1 LKANRQGQLIITSKS
16 LYLNGCSQ
24 ITAKASQDAPAAA
37 IQLQIADRLLVEDN
51 SRITTQANT
60 ADGGSITLTGPGAVL
75 LRNGQITTSTNSGNG
90 GDITLAPGALILDN
104 GFIQANTGGTGASG
118 GDIRI
123 DTDLLIVPSDQSLA
137 VGGQDPK
144 TFQPNSGL
152 NVIQAAAPDGVSGAL
167 DVPALTLNLATDFA
181 GVDTGFEGLAGL
193 GKDPCHVGQGQK
205 PSSLV
210 FAGRGSLHA
219 DVISHY
225 LGLDVL
231 PSWPTNQD
239 DEASDDTTKPN
250 NPQPRQ
256 TATAPTIDCQRSAQD
271 VTLVQ

>member
-1 LKANRQGQLIITSKS
+1 LAVAQ
-16 LYLNGCSQ
+16 
-24 ITAKASQDAPAAA
+24 QDGAGAG
-37 IQLQIADRLLVEDN
+37 EG
-51 SRITTQANT
+51 
-60 ADGGSITLTGPGAVL
+60 DGA
-75 LRNGQITTSTNSGNG
+75 
-90 GDITLAPGALILDN
+90 
-104 GFIQANTGGTGASG
+104 
-118 GDIRI
+118 
-123 DTDLLIVPSDQSLA
+123 A
-137 VGGQDPK
+137 VGGQDRL
-144 TFQPNSGL
+144 TFQPDTGI

-231 PSWPTNQD
+231 PSGEDNDADEQSAGD
-239 DEASDDTTKPN
+239 DQAQAPSASANWT
-250 NPQPRQ
+250 
-256 TATAPTIDCQRSAQD
+256 QRDRCASS
-271 VTLVQ
+271 L

>member
-1 LKANRQGQLIITSKS
+1 
-16 LYLNGCSQ
+16 
-24 ITAKASQDAPAAA
+24 
-37 IQLQIADRLLVEDN
+37 LLVED
-51 SRITTQANT
+51 SHITTEANT
-60 ADGGSITLTGPGAVL
+60 ADGGPITLTGSGAVL
-75 LRNGQITTSTNSGNG
+75 LRNGQITTSTESGNG
-90 GDITLAPGALILDN
+90 GDISLAPGALILDN

-123 DTDLLIVPSDQSLA
+123 DTDLLIVPSDQILE
-137 VGGQDPK
+137 VGGNERLS
-144 TFQPNSGL
+144 FQPNSGL
-152 NVIQAAAPDGVSGAL
+152 NVIQAAAPDGVSGNL
-167 DVPALTLNLATDFA
+167 DVPALTLNIATDFA

-231 PSWPTNQD
+231 PSQNQQEQEEEQPTK
-239 DEASDDTTKPN
+239 ETPPAASN
-250 NPQPRQ
+250 AALQ
-256 TATAPTIDCQRSAQD
+256 TALAKACEN
-271 VTLVQ
+271 